1 MSKNFR
7 FWRGKEKVAPV
18 QQKTG
23 IGWLIGTGQDDI
35 CITGYTPLDKNPEIV
50 TACRKI
56 AELVGMLTI
65 HIMENTD
72 SGDKRIVNELSAKLD
87 INPNPIMTRKTF
99 IEAIVMNMLLYGKGN
114 AFAVVK
120 TGEGDNGS
128 RFIGSINPIPASH
141 AMINASPDGY
151 SYTVT
156 IDERVYEPDEIL
168 HFRYGIDKTYLWKG
182 SGINFLLKDL
192 AENLKQAST
201 TEKAFFSSKWKPS
214 MVVKVDA
221 LTEEFASPDGRRKL
235 LDSYVKSSEAGDP
248 WLIPA
253 EQLQVEQV
261 RPLSL
266 ADLALADNVTL
277 DKRAVAAIVGV
288 PSFLLGVGEYKKE
301 EWNSF
306 VNTTVKSIVTDIQQE
321 MTKKLILS
329 PKWYVRFNIMSLL
342 DWDISTI
349 SSVFCA
355 LNDRGI
361 VDGNEVRD
369 RIGMSPREGL
379 DELRILEN
387 YIPADMS
394 GAQKKLVQE
403 GE

>member
-1 MSKNFR
+1 MSKSFK
-7 FWRGKEKVAPV
+7 FWRGK
-18 QQKTG
+18 QKRDVTG
-23 IGWLIGTGQDDI
+23 IGWLMGLNGEDDI
-35 CITGYTPLDKNPEIV
+35 CINGYTPLDKNPEIV

-87 INPNPIMTRKTF
+87 INPNPLMTRKTF

-114 AFAVVK
+114 SFAVVN
-120 TGEGDNGS
+120 TAVGDNGS
-128 RFIGSINPIPASH
+128 RLVGSIVPIPASK
-141 AMINASPDGY
+141 AIINPSVDGY

-156 IDERVYEPDEIL
+156 INNRIYQPEDIL
-168 HFRYGIDKTYLWKG
+168 HFRYGTDKEYLWKG
-182 SGINFLLKDL
+182 SGVNVILKDL
-192 AENLKQAST
+192 AQNLKQAST

-214 MVVKVDA
+214 MIVKVDA
-221 LTEEFASPDGRRKL
+221 LTEEFASPSGRQKL
-235 LDSYVKSSEAGDP
+235 LDSYVQSSEAGDP

-253 EQLQVEQV
+253 EQFQVEQV

-266 ADLALADNVTL
+266 ADLALADNVKL
-277 DKRAVAAIVGV
+277 DKQAVASILGV
-288 PSFLLGVGEYKKE
+288 PAFLLGVGDYRKD

-306 VNTTVKSIVTDIQQE
+306 INSTIKSIVMDIQQE

-342 DWDISTI
+342 DWDVSTI
-349 SSVFCA
+349 STVFCA
-355 LNDRGI
+355 LADRGF
-361 VDGNEVRD
+361 VSGNEVRD
-369 RIGMSPREGL
+369 KMGMSPAEGL
-379 DELRILEN
+379 DDYRVLEN
-387 YIPADMS
+387 YIPYDMS
-394 GAQKKLVQE
+394 GNQKKLIQE

>member
-1 MSKNFR
+1 MSKFKL
-7 FWRGKEKVAPV
+7 WRGKNKRDV
-18 QQKTG
+18 TG
-23 IGWLIGTGQDDI
+23 IGWLMGTGEDDI

-65 HIMENTD
+65 HIMENTE

-87 INPNPIMTRKTF
+87 INPNPLMTRKTF

-141 AMINASPDGY
+141 AIINPTLDGY
-151 SYTVT
+151 SYTVDVDSR
-156 IDERVYEPDEIL
+156 IYQPEDIL
-168 HFRYGIDKTYLWKG
+168 HFRYGVDKNYLWKG

-192 AENLKQAST
+192 AENLKQASV

-214 MVVKVDA
+214 MIVKVDA
-221 LTEEFASPDGRRKL
+221 LTEEFASPSGRQKL
-235 LDSYVKSSEAGDP
+235 LDSYVKSSNAGDP

-253 EQLQVEQV
+253 EQFQVEQV

-266 ADLALADNVTL
+266 SDLALADNVTL

-288 PSFLLGVGEYKKE
+288 PSFLLGVGDYKKE
-301 EWNSF
+301 EWNNFINS
-306 VNTTVKSIVTDIQQE
+306 TIKSIVTDIQQE
-321 MTKKLILS
+321 MTKKLIIS
-329 PKWYVRFNIMSLL
+329 PKWYVRFNILSLL
-342 DWDISTI
+342 DWDLSTI

-369 RIGMSPREGL
+369 RIGMSPRDGL

-387 YIPADMS
+387 YIPADMA
-394 GAQKKLVQE
+394 GNQKKLLQE

>member
-1 MSKNFR
+1 MSKFFKKR
-7 FWRGKEKVAPV
+7 EKKNNPA
-18 QQKTG
+18 T
-23 IGWLIGTGQDDI
+23 IAWLMGSGDDI

-72 SGDKRIVNELSAKLD
+72 SGDKRIINELSAKLD
-87 INPNPIMTRKTF
+87 INPNPVMTRKAF

-120 TGEGDNGS
+120 TSDGYL
-128 RFIGSINPIPASH
+128 GSINPIPASK
-141 AMINASPDGY
+141 ATINASADGY

-156 IDERVYEPDEIL
+156 IDGRIYQPDDIL
-168 HFRYGIDKTYLWKG
+168 HFRYGVDKENLWKG
-182 SGINFLLKDL
+182 SGINVLLKDL
-192 AENLKQAST
+192 AENLKQASA

-214 MVVKVDA
+214 MIVKVDA
-221 LTEEFASPDGRRKL
+221 LTEEFASPSGRQKL
-235 LDSYVKSSEAGDP
+235 LEDYVQSSNAGDP

-253 EQLQVEQV
+253 EQFQVEQV

-266 ADLALADNVTL
+266 SDLALADNVTL
-277 DKRAVAAIVGV
+277 DKRAVAAIIGV
-288 PSFLLGVGEYKKE
+288 PAFLLGVGDYKKD

-306 VNTTVKSIVTDIQQE
+306 VNSTVKSIVMDLQQE

-329 PKWYVRFNIMSLL
+329 PKWYVKFNIMSLL
-342 DWDISTI
+342 DWDITTI
-349 SSVFCA
+349 STVFCA

-379 DELRILEN
+379 DELRVLEN
-387 YIPADMS
+387 YIPADMA
-394 GAQKKLVQE
+394 GNQKKLLQE

>member
-1 MSKNFR
+1 MSKFFKKR
-7 FWRGKEKVAPV
+7 EKKDNPATVA
-18 QQKTG
+18 
-23 IGWLIGTGQDDI
+23 WLMGVGEDDI
-35 CITGYTPLDKNPEIV
+35 CIKGYTPLDKNPEIV

-87 INPNPIMTRKTF
+87 INPNPLMTRKTF

-120 TGEGDNGS
+120 TAEGDKGS
-128 RFIGSINPIPASH
+128 RLVGSIIPIPASK
-141 AMINASPDGY
+141 ATINASTDGY
-151 SYTVT
+151 SYSVT
-156 IDERVYEPDEIL
+156 IDSKTYQPEDIL
-168 HFRYGIDKTYLWKG
+168 HFRYGVDKTHLWKG

-192 AENLKQAST
+192 AENLKQASA

-214 MVVKVDA
+214 MIVKVDA
-221 LTEEFASPDGRRKL
+221 LTDEFSSPSGRKKL
-235 LDSYVKSSEAGDP
+235 LESYVESSNAGDP

-253 EQLQVEQV
+253 EQFQVEQV

-266 ADLALADNVTL
+266 SDLALADNVTL
-277 DKRAVAAIVGV
+277 DKRAVAAIIGV
-288 PSFLLGVGEYKKE
+288 PAFLLGVGDYKKE

-306 VNTTVKSIVTDIQQE
+306 INSTVKSVVMGIQQE
-321 MTKKLILS
+321 LTKKLILS

-342 DWDISTI
+342 DWDISQI
-349 SSVFCA
+349 STVFCA
-355 LNDRGI
+355 LSDRGF
-361 VDGNEVRD
+361 VSGNEVRD
-369 RIGMSPREGL
+369 KLGMSPAEGL
-379 DELRILEN
+379 DEYRVLEN
-387 YIPADMS
+387 YIPYDMS
-394 GAQKKLVQE
+394 GFQKKLIQKE

>member
-1 MSKNFR
+1 MSKFFKKR
-7 FWRGKEKVAPV
+7 EKKDNPATIAWLMGVGEEGICV
-18 QQKTG
+18 Q
-23 IGWLIGTGQDDI
+23 
-35 CITGYTPLDKNPEIV
+35 GYTPLDKNPEIV

-56 AELVGMLTI
+56 SELVGMLTI
-65 HIMENTD
+65 HIMENTE

-87 INPNPIMTRKTF
+87 INPNPLMTRKAF

-120 TGEGDNGS
+120 TTEGDNGS
-128 RFIGSINPIPASH
+128 RFIGSINPIPASK
-141 AMINASPDGY
+141 ATINASADGY

-156 IDERVYEPDEIL
+156 IDGKIYQPEDIL
-168 HFRYGIDKTYLWKG
+168 HFRYGVDKNYLWKG
-182 SGINFLLKDL
+182 SGVNVILKDL
-192 AENLKQAST
+192 AENLKQASA

-214 MVVKVDA
+214 MIVKVDA
-221 LTEEFASPDGRRKL
+221 LVDEFSSPSGRKKL
-235 LDSYVKSSEAGDP
+235 LESYVESSNAGDP

-253 EQLQVEQV
+253 EQFQVEQV

-266 ADLALADNVTL
+266 SDLALADNVTL
-277 DKRAVAAIVGV
+277 DKKAVAAILGV
-288 PSFLLGVGEYKKE
+288 PSFLLGVGEYKKD

-306 VNTTVKSIVTDIQQE
+306 INSTIKSIVMDLQQE
-321 MTKKLILS
+321 LTKKLILS

-349 SSVFCA
+349 STVFCA

-369 RIGMSPREGL
+369 RLGMSPRDGL
-379 DELRILEN
+379 GELRVLEN
-387 YIPADMS
+387 YIPVDMA
-394 GAQKKLVQE
+394 GNQKKLIQE

>member
-1 MSKNFR
+1 MSKSFK
-7 FWRGKEKVAPV
+7 FWRGK
-18 QQKTG
+18 QKRDGLTES
-23 IGWLIGTGQDDI
+23 IAWLMGSGDDI
-35 CITGYTPLDKNPEIV
+35 CVKGFTSLDKNPEIV

-87 INPNPIMTRKTF
+87 INPNPLMTRKTF

-120 TGEGDNGS
+120 TAEGDKGS
-128 RFIGSINPIPASH
+128 RLVGSIIPIPASN
-141 AMINASPDGY
+141 ATINASADGY
-151 SYTVT
+151 SYTVS
-156 IDERVYEPDEIL
+156 IDGKTYQPEDIL
-168 HFRYGIDKTYLWKG
+168 HFRYGVDKNNLWKG

-192 AENLKQAST
+192 AENLKQASA

-214 MVVKVDA
+214 MIVKVDA
-221 LTEEFASPDGRRKL
+221 LTDEFSSPSGRKKL
-235 LDSYVKSSEAGDP
+235 LESYVESSNAGDP

-253 EQLQVEQV
+253 EQFQVEQV

-266 ADLALADNVTL
+266 SDLALADNVTL

-301 EWNSF
+301 EWNNF
-306 VNTTVKSIVTDIQQE
+306 VNSTVKSVVMGIQQE
-321 MTKKLILS
+321 LTKKLILS

-349 SSVFCA
+349 STVFCA

-369 RIGMSPREGL
+369 RLGMSPRDGL

-394 GAQKKLVQE
+394 GNQKKLTQE

>member
-1 MSKNFR
+1 MSKFFKKR
-7 FWRGKEKVAPV
+7 EKKNNPA
-18 QQKTG
+18 T
-23 IGWLIGTGQDDI
+23 IAWLMGSGDDI

-72 SGDKRIVNELSAKLD
+72 SGDKRIINELSAKLD
-87 INPNPIMTRKTF
+87 INPNPVMTRKAF

-120 TGEGDNGS
+120 TSDGYL
-128 RFIGSINPIPASH
+128 GSINPIPASK
-141 AMINASPDGY
+141 ATINESADGY

-156 IDERVYEPDEIL
+156 IDGRIYQPDDIL
-168 HFRYGIDKTYLWKG
+168 HFRYGVDKNYLWKG
-182 SGINFLLKDL
+182 SGINVLLKDL
-192 AENLKQAST
+192 AENLKQASA

-214 MVVKVDA
+214 MIVKVDA
-221 LTEEFASPDGRRKL
+221 LTEEFASPSGRQKL
-235 LDSYVKSSEAGDP
+235 LEDYVQSSNAGDP

-253 EQLQVEQV
+253 EQFQVEQV

-266 ADLALADNVTL
+266 SDLALSDNVTL
-277 DKRAVAAIVGV
+277 DKRAVAAIIGV
-288 PSFLLGVGEYKKE
+288 PAFLLGVGDYKKD

-306 VNTTVKSIVTDIQQE
+306 VNSTVKSIVMDLQQE

-329 PKWYVRFNIMSLL
+329 PKWYVKFNIMSLL
-342 DWDISTI
+342 DWDITTI
-349 SSVFCA
+349 STVFCA

-379 DELRILEN
+379 DELRVLEN
-387 YIPADMS
+387 YIPADMA
-394 GAQKKLVQE
+394 GNQKKLLQE

>member
-1 MSKNFR
+1 MSR
-7 FWRGKEKVAPV
+7 FFKKKEKRDV
-18 QQKTG
+18 TG
-23 IGWLIGTGQDDI
+23 IGWLMGNTEGDI
-35 CITGYTPLDKNPEIV
+35 CVSGYTPLDKNPEIV

-65 HIMENTD
+65 HIMENTE

-87 INPNPIMTRKTF
+87 INPNPLMTRKTF
-99 IEAIVMNMLLYGKGN
+99 IEGIVMNMLLYGKGN
-114 AFAVVK
+114 AFALVK
-120 TGEGDNGS
+120 TAEGM
-128 RFIGSINPIPASH
+128 IGSIIPVPSSH
-141 AMINASPDGY
+141 ASINASASGY
-151 SYTVT
+151 DYSVT
-156 IDERVYEPDEIL
+156 IDGRTYSPDDIL
-168 HFRYGIDKTYLWKG
+168 HFRYGVDKDYLWKG

-192 AENLKQAST
+192 AENLKQASA

-214 MVVKVDA
+214 MIVKVDA
-221 LTEEFASPDGRRKL
+221 LTDEFSSPSGRRKL
-235 LDSYVKSSEAGDP
+235 LDSYVESSNAGDP

-253 EQLQVEQV
+253 EQFQVEQV

-266 ADLALADNVTL
+266 SDLALADNVTL
-277 DKRAVAAIVGV
+277 DKRAVAAIIGV
-288 PSFLLGVGEYKKE
+288 PPFLLGVGDYKKE

-306 VNTTVKSIVTDIQQE
+306 INSTIKSIVTDIQQE
-321 MTKKLILS
+321 MTKKLIIS

-349 SSVFCA
+349 STVFCA

-369 RIGMSPREGL
+369 RLGMSPREGL

-394 GAQKKLVQE
+394 GAQKKLTQE
-403 GE
+403 E